1 MKIIHTS
8 DLHLNSRNPERIK
21 ALEAI
26 ISLGKSEDVDL
37 VLVAGDLFDSNQEAD
52 KLRPALRDLL
62 SSLPF
67 KILAIPGNHD
77 LKAYTSDLNFGN
89 DIKIL
94 LGRPF
99 EAYETEEIKIAAVP
113 YANQNFNDLVRPLS
127 DSIDPARINI
137 LLIHCSLDMPYLKED
152 EFGDEERQLYLPV
165 RSRVLADTGFD
176 FVLAGHFHSRSTE
189 SKISDKT
196 TFAYSGSPVSVTRKE
211 AGRRR
216 VFLLDT
222 SLPKDEML
230 YFKTLDTFYF
240 DDIRLTFYPGKEEE
254 ALGVFEGRLKEYDLS
269 RVNLNILIDGFIST
283 EENALKGKLEKIMAG
298 YKKYADNINIAEKYR
313 DIREVLRDPLYII
326 FKAKLEREDLLP
338 ELKQKIDEVAILQ
351 FSQLKFAK

>member
-8 DLHLNSRNPERIK
+8 DLHLNSKNPERVK

-52 KLRPALRDLL
+52 KSRPALRDLL

-77 LKAYTSDLNFGN
+77 RKAYTSDLNFGN

-94 LGRPF
+94 LGKPF
-99 EAYETEEIKIAAVP
+99 GAYETEEIKIAAVP

-127 DSIDPARINI
+127 DSVDPGKINI
-137 LLIHCSLDMPYLKED
+137 LLIHCSLDIPYLKDD
-152 EFGDEERQLYLPV
+152 EFGDEERQLNLPV
-165 RSRVLADTGFD
+165 RSRVLAGTGFD

-196 TFAYSGSPVSVTRKE
+196 TFAYSGSPVSITRKE
-211 AGRRR
+211 TGRRR
-216 VFLLDT
+216 VFMLDT
-222 SLPKDEML
+222 SLPKGEML

-240 DDIRLTFYPGKEEE
+240 NDIKLVFYPGKEEKVLE
-254 ALGVFEGRLKEYDLS
+254 EFEERLKEHDLS
-269 RVNLNILIDGFIST
+269 RVNLNILLDGFIST
-283 EENALKGKLEKIMAG
+283 EENALKGKLEKIMSG
-298 YKKYADNINIAEKYR
+298 YKKYAGNINTEERYR

-326 FKAKLEREDLLP
+326 FKDKLDEGDLLP
-338 ELKQKIDEVAILQ
+338 ELKEKINEVAILQ
-351 FSQLKFAK
+351 FSQLKFSK

>member
-8 DLHLNSRNPERIK
+8 DLHLNSKNPERIK

-26 ISLGKSEDVDL
+26 ISLGISEDVDL

-52 KLRPALRDLL
+52 KLRPVLRDLL

-67 KILAIPGNHD
+67 KVLSIPGNHD
-77 LKAYTSDLNFGN
+77 YKAYSSDLNFGN

-94 LGRPF
+94 LKNPF
-99 EAYETEEIKIAAVP
+99 EAYETDEVKIMAVP
-113 YANQNFNDLVRPLS
+113 YSNQNFNDIATSLS
-127 DSIDPARINI
+127 VEVDPSKINI

-165 RSRVLADTGFD
+165 KSRVLADVGFD
-176 FVLAGHFHSRSTE
+176 YVFAGHFHSRSTE

-196 TFAYSGSPVSVTRKE
+196 IFTYSGSPVSITRKE
-211 AGRRR
+211 TGKRR
-216 VFLLDT
+216 VYFLDT

-240 DDIRLTFYPGKEEE
+240 DEINLTFYPGKEENV
-254 ALGVFEGRLKEYDLS
+254 LGDFSKKLQEYDTAN
-269 RVNLNILIDGFIST
+269 VNLNILLEGFISL
-283 EENALKGKLEKIMAG
+283 EENTLKSKLEKIIAK
-298 YKKYADNINIAEKYR
+298 YKQNTDKFKMTQRYR
-313 DIREVLRDPLYII
+313 DVREVLSDPMYVI
-326 FKAKLEREDLLP
+326 FKNKLDGEDLLP
-338 ELKQKIDEVAILQ
+338 ELKEKINEVVILQ
-351 FSQLKFAK
+351 FSQLKFTK